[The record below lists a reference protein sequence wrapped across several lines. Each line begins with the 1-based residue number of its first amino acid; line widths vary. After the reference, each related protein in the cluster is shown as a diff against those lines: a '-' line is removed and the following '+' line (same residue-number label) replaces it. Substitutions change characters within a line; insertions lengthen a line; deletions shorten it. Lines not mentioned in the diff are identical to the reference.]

1 MTTALR
7 RSLSFAALGARAG
20 PPSGRWQVDVAPRG
34 RSSLPASGLGTGW
47 EPAIVLA
54 MVGALLL
61 FGLLTLHSASAVMA
75 ERHGNPHY
83 YYVLRQASG
92 IAVGVVAMLICA
104 RVPVDWW
111 RRFAPHL
118 MLISVAL
125 LVVVVLPF
133 THAIAPEINGAR
145 RWLRIGITLQPS
157 DLAKIAVVTW
167 TAALLVRKQ
176 DRLRSLGRGLAPFLV
191 GWGCIVAPIAL
202 EPDYSTAC
210 LILASCLIVIF
221 VGGARLGHFVFV
233 GLFLPLAAPLL
244 VSGYRG
250 GRWESI
256 LLSPGGPVPES
267 AQQSYQSLVAMGS
280 GGLGGVGFG
289 EGRQKFGFLPE
300 AHNDFIFAIIGEE
313 WGFAGSVVVIL
324 CFLALVTVGFR
335 VARQARTRFA
345 ELLAVGISSLIGLQ
359 AFLHIGVA
367 LGVFPATGL
376 SLPFI
381 SFGRTNLVAMLASVG
396 ILLAVAR
403 EASRGDGDRDS
414 DHDWEELVPAR
425 SWGRR

>member
-7 RSLSFAALGARAG
+7 RSRSFAALGARVRS
-20 PPSGRWQVDVAPRG
+20 PSGRWQVDVAPRG

-47 EPAIVLA
+47 EPAVVLT

-75 ERHGNPHY
+75 ERHGNPHFY
-83 YYVLRQASG
+83 YILRQASG

-104 RVPVDWW
+104 GVPVDWW

-118 MLISVAL
+118 MLVSVAL

-167 TAALLVRKQ
+167 TAALLVRKR

-202 EPDYSTAC
+202 EPDYSTAL
-210 LILASCLIVIF
+210 LIVASCPDSDLRRRGASGALRLCRPLRSA
-221 VGGARLGHFVFV
+221 GGPSPRLGV
-233 GLFLPLAAPLL
+233 P
-244 VSGYRG
+244 G

-256 LLSPGGPVPES
+256 LLNPGGSVPES
-267 AQQSYQSLVAMGS
+267 AQQSVPEPGGDGV

-289 EGRQKFGFLPE
+289 EGRQKFGFLSRGPQRL
-300 AHNDFIFAIIGEE
+300 HLRDHRRG
-313 WGFAGSVVVIL
+313 
-324 CFLALVTVGFR
+324 
-335 VARQARTRFA
+335 
-345 ELLAVGISSLIGLQ
+345 VGIRGKRRRHPL
-359 AFLHIGVA
+359 
-367 LGVFPATGL
+367 
-376 SLPFI
+376 LP
-381 SFGRTNLVAMLASVG
+381 RA
-396 ILLAVAR
+396 
-403 EASRGDGDRDS
+403 GDGR
-414 DHDWEELVPAR
+414 VPR
-425 SWGRR
+425 SRATPEPASPSCSPWGSRL